1 MKARIK
7 PRMPVKPGVT
17 PPPAAPATRPKF
29 AEPAQGYTAP
39 VTMIGTTP
47 VTLSAF
53 LTFEPQPMA
62 GRATAIVTVML
73 TRTRKALGVIRWDK
87 IFRQYCFYPVPK
99 GVFNGRCL
107 TDIMAQ
113 LRAMMA
119 QWEAERKR

>member
-1 MKARIK
+1 MKGQRIK
-7 PRMPVKPGVT
+7 PRMPVN
-17 PPPAAPATRPKF
+17 PAAPAQQPKF
-29 AEPAQGYTAP
+29 AGPAQGTAP
-39 VTMIGTTP
+39 TAPPRMVGDTP

-62 GRATAIVTVML
+62 GRTTAIVTVML
-73 TRTRKALGVIRWDK
+73 TRTSKALGVIRWDK

-107 TDIMAQ
+107 TDILAQ

-119 QWEAERKR
+119 QWEAGRKT

>member
-1 MKARIK
+1 MKSRIK
-7 PRMPVKPGVT
+7 PRMPVNPNA
-17 PPPAAPATRPKF
+17 PAAPATRPKF
-29 AEPAQGYTAP
+29 AGPAQGTAPTAP
-39 VTMIGTTP
+39 VTMVGSTP

-62 GRATAIVTVML
+62 GRATAIVTVTL
-73 TRTRKALGVIRWDK
+73 TRTSKALGVIRWDK
-87 IFRQYCFYPVPK
+87 VFRQYCFYSVPK

-119 QWEAERKR
+119 QWEAGRKA